1 MRRIGLAFLGTV
13 ATLPVWADTTETTPP
28 PADTPTVLS
37 PPVIVEADEPRYVA
51 PTLRD
56 RIGRIWA
63 PVMINGKG
71 PYRLVLDTGANS
83 SAIIPSVARSLGAP
97 LHDKKVQ
104 LHGVTGSAIVPVV
117 MADSMEVGDLFID
130 GASLPVVADVFG
142 GAEGVLGPKGMAD
155 KRIFI
160 DFGNDLIRIQRS
172 RGQSAGRG
180 YARMPLEFTDGQL
193 PMFEIRIGGIRTKAI
208 LDTGAQI
215 TLGNDSLREALLR
228 RKREGIDTT
237 VIGVTLDEQTG
248 KSFAVPTIVLD
259 SIQVR
264 NMRVTFGDMFI
275 FDKWEMTEEP
285 ALLLGMDVIGTLDQL
300 VIDYKMRELHM
311 RPRR

>member
-1 MRRIGLAFLGTV
+1 MRRIGLAILG
-13 ATLPVWADTTETTPP
+13 ACIALPVWAETTETTPP
-28 PADTPTVLS
+28 TPDTPTVLS
-37 PPVIVEADEPRYVA
+37 PPVVVAADEPRYVA

-83 SAIIPSVARSLGAP
+83 SAIIHSVARSLGAP
-97 LHDKKVQ
+97 FHEKKVQ
-104 LHGVTGSAIVPVV
+104 LHGVTGSAVVPVV
-117 MADSMEVGDLFID
+117 MADSLEVGELFLD
-130 GASLPVVADVFG
+130 GAPLPVVADVFG
-142 GAEGVLGPKGMAD
+142 GAEGVLGPKGMGD

-172 RGQSAGRG
+172 RGQSAGPG
-180 YARMPLEFTDGQL
+180 YARLPLKFTDGQL
-193 PMFEIRIGGIRTKAI
+193 PMFDVRIGGIRTKAI
-208 LDTGAQI
+208 LDTGAQM
-215 TLGNDSLREALLR
+215 TLGNNSLREALLR
-228 RKREGIDTT
+228 RKREGVDQTI
-237 VIGVTLDEQTG
+237 IGVTLDEQVG
-248 KSFAVPTIVLD
+248 KSFAVPTIALD
-259 SIQVR
+259 TIQVR

-275 FDKWEMTEEP
+275 FEKWEMTEEP
-285 ALLLGMDVIGTLDQL
+285 AMLIGMDVIGTLDHL